1 MIVHSFHQ
9 LKLNR
14 TLVISSWND
23 SGAVLPA
30 VAAVAVAEAALDV
43 TEVDSSAKTRAAA
56 TVAVAE
62 EDELGGEGREVYD
75 RERTE
80 VLDCFADSD
89 DEEKKEVEGADPL
102 LEITAGR
109 VEEVKRDR
117 VEDRLRYDRSGE
129 VVVKV
134 ERGLEDWATDW
145 KDRLRRR
152 VCAEQEEEEAK
163 ETVPWVSRLLE
174 AESTVRGNMVE
185 GT

>member
-1 MIVHSFHQ
+1 MMVHSFHQ

-23 SGAVLPA
+23 NGTVLPA
-30 VAAVAVAEAALDV
+30 VAAVAVAEAALAV
-43 TEVDSSAKTRAAA
+43 TEEDSSAKTRAA
-56 TVAVAE
+56 VAVAE

-80 VLDCFADSD
+80 VLDWFADSD
-89 DEEKKEVEGADPL
+89 DEEKKEEVEGPDPL
-102 LEITAGR
+102 LEVTAGR

-117 VEDRLRYDRSGE
+117 VEDRLMYDRSGD

-152 VCAEQEEEEAK
+152 ECAEQEEEEEK
-163 ETVPWVSRLLE
+163 ETVPWASRLLE
-174 AESTVRGNMVE
+174 AERAVRGNILE